1 MYWPKA
7 KPCSMK
13 FHDPAVTWREG
24 RLTASGIQVVPDP
37 IRSMEIPSGTA
48 TVALA
53 VALAVSADGWRCWA
67 QSGAAAGPAARSTP
81 IRSGMERGS
90 M

>member
-1 MYWPKA
+1 
-7 KPCSMK
+7 MK

-48 TVALA
+48 TVA

-67 QSGAAAGPAARSTP
+67 RSGAAAGPTARSTP
-81 IRSGMERGS
+81 IRSGMERDS